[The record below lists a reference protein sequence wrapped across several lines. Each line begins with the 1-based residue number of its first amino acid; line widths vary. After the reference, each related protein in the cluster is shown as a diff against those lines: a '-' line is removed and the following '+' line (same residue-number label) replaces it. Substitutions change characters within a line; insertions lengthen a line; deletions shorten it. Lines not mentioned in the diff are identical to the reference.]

1 MADNAARS
9 RKTESWRAEA
19 GLQPLQLSVVHVV
32 YVPETVAHEFFPI
45 SQFPAT
51 VDAQALLITAVS
63 PPLFTTHLEHV
74 SIPEVKVCEGQTLTA
89 VPTLHAIAWA
99 EATRTVAKMAT

>member
-32 YVPETVAHEFFPI
+32 YVPETEAHEFFKR
-45 SQFPAT
+45 SQFPET
-51 VDAQALLITAVS
+51 VDAHALLITAVW

-74 SIPEVKVCEGQTLTA
+74 SIPVV
-89 VPTLHAIAWA
+89 
-99 EATRTVAKMAT
+99 

>member
-19 GLQPLQLSVVHVV
+19 RLQPLQLSVVHVV

-51 VDAQALLITAVS
+51 VDAQPLLITAVS

-99 EATRTVAKMAT
+99 EATRMVAKMAT

>member
-32 YVPETVAHEFFPI
+32 YVPETVAHEFFTI
-45 SQFPAT
+45 SQFPVT

-63 PPLFTTHLEHV
+63 PPLFTTHFEHV
-74 SIPEVKVCEGQTLTA
+74 SIPEVKVCEGQALTA